1 LRKCN
6 VRFFFAQG
14 GAQAENCALIG
25 IKLAKSHTDSGDCQ
39 MRTNRALPFLAFVF
53 LLVPGVAAAEPL
65 PYSKTVQKFCAA
77 DYRKYCGDYGLESA
91 ALRSCMDRNGESLS
105 PSCVKALVSDGQVSQ
120 AEVDRR
126 KKTRH

>member
-1 LRKCN
+1 
-6 VRFFFAQG
+6 
-14 GAQAENCALIG
+14 
-25 IKLAKSHTDSGDCQ
+25 
-39 MRTNRALPFLAFVF
+39 MRTNRALPLLAFAV
-53 LLVPGVAAAEPL
+53 LTVPTIAASEPI

-77 DYRKYCGDYGLESA
+77 DYKKFCGDYGLEST

-126 KKTRH
+126 KKSGH